1 MSGRSKLDATVDL
14 LTAYKTWIGVGVL
27 GVVIADAAGL
37 LALSDYLNGLPNVGK
52 EVKVGLVAALG
63 GLLLAWGPAT
73 KIVNW
78 IYDPPEV
85 HLLELD
91 ARETDIAL
99 YKLSPQQFADMTVVH
114 DELYRMHGEVEVWC
128 CRAYVPDRNTAI
140 GTWMGSASDM
150 ELVRER
156 ERIEEIRGTLED
168 EAKKGVRLRM
178 QLSSIVRDAVGRITN
193 DFIKTYEGETIYAGD
208 RIGDAVDDALDEYE
222 LDSPGND
229 PETPDAQE
237 ETGKEATGE
246 KVDPTESIEQ
256 PVAADGGTDK

>member
-1 MSGRSKLDATVDL
+1 MSRSKTDAAVDL
-14 LTAYKTWIGVGVL
+14 LTAYKTWIGVGAL
-27 GVVIADAAGL
+27 GVVVADAAGL
-37 LALSDYLNGLPNVGK
+37 ITIGSVLSGLSIGQ
-52 EVKVGLVAALG
+52 EVKVGIVAGLG

-73 KIVNW
+73 KVVNW

-99 YKLSPQQFADMTVVH
+99 YKLTPQQFADMTVVH
-114 DELYRMHGEVEVWC
+114 DELYRLSGEVEVWA

-208 RIGDAVDDALDEYE
+208 RIGDAVDDALDDYD
-222 LDSPGND
+222 LDGASD
-229 PETPDAQE
+229 TETEAAQE
-237 ETGKEATGE
+237 QVGKESAGEAVEASESAPQAVAT
-246 KVDPTESIEQ
+246 
-256 PVAADGGTDK
+256 DGGGE